1 MKNINKKQP
10 FEKSING
17 RTMRYAYKYNVWI
30 NKEGTYVYREYK
42 DSSLNRPLV
51 IHTRAEGSK
60 YLDTKSHGKIPLDE
74 AVAICFRPMPQDGK
88 KYALTH
94 KDNDLSNC
102 NASNLEWRIPQLQV
116 KKSLPTD
123 KERKLHNGLIVRVDG
138 TILDKKKK
146 LAVITNVG
154 DADTDRS
161 CVAVEPYVRYD
172 RKNRY
177 KRTEEKHSYIDD
189 LMVAAEF
196 VEGDK
201 SSMCTPKV
209 LHKDLDYL
217 NFNSS
222 NLRWV
227 EEASQEYQDYMKK
240 KKEDMDQLTIKGNP
254 NHPNPLMKF

>member
-1 MKNINKKQP
+1 
-10 FEKSING
+10 
-17 RTMRYAYKYNVWI
+17 
-30 NKEGTYVYREYK
+30 
-42 DSSLNRPLV
+42 
-51 IHTRAEGSK
+51 
-60 YLDTKSHGKIPLDE
+60 
-74 AVAICFRPMPQDGK
+74 MPQDGK

-94 KDNDLSNC
+94 KDSNLGNC
-102 NASNLEWRIPQLQV
+102 NASNLEWKLVP
-116 KKSLPTD
+116 KFSPTD
-123 KERKLHNGLIVRVDG
+123 KERKLDNGLIVRADG
-138 TILDKKKK
+138 AILDKKKK

-161 CVAVEPYVRYD
+161 CVAVEPYVRYE

-189 LMVAAEF
+189 LMIAAEF

-227 EEASQEYQDYMKK
+227 EEALS
-240 KKEDMDQLTIKGNP
+240 LIHISSPFLIKIAISP
-254 NHPNPLMKF
+254 FQSPESLIYV